1 MVRVPK
7 APDPVTRRMGGLDR
21 YESMREKECWIMR
34 TKMIHFW
41 KRGMALLLALTL
53 CISLLPGMA
62 TTAEAKASPKSKT
75 VSATIKFYN
84 HTGKRITELYFEDSK
99 ADDYGEEYLATRN
112 FKYWSNKKYIMV
124 PLKFKKSVSLDFFI
138 RYSDGS
144 GYEAKG
150 LKLAK
155 ATAKNSVIDLTK
167 SGVTLKVKN
176 KKVASAKFVKA
187 EDEGDD
193 DDDEGVRVT
202 GVRLNK
208 SSTTVT
214 EGKSVYLTATV
225 SPSGATNKS
234 VRWTSSD
241 SSVATVSSGM
251 VTGKKAGTVTIIATT
266 ADGGYSASC
275 RVTVTAKKIPA
286 VSVTLNQSSLSLS
299 VGDTSNLTAT
309 VNPSGANQKVS
320 WHSSNTSVVSVSSTG
335 KVTGKKAGTATVYAT
350 TADGGYVATCKV
362 TVTAKKVSVTSVK
375 LNKTSLSLSVGST
388 SYLTKTVYPSGAT
401 SKTVKWSS
409 SDPSVATVSSSGK
422 VTGVKAGTATIT
434 VTTVDGG
441 YTASCKV
448 TVTAKTISKTIYF
461 KNSTG
466 KQIDELYFVESGSS
480 SWEEEYLGTRQIRYW
495 TAGKLLAVP
504 MKFTTDASLDFYI
517 RCSDGSEYEAR
528 GLSLEKAGTTGARI
542 ELTVSKVNLLV
553 NNVAVT
559 STAMEQKKA
568 PTEEVTAL
576 SDAEWAA
583 LQNNWDALK
592 KAYNAVADVYN
603 NDQIKANK
611 DIEAAMKEA
620 KSLIEQMGAI
630 KREGLSAADGKKLL
644 EAMQLTADALDKILN
659 AMEVIPQTRT
669 INVKFINGTTVDFTN
684 FSAKPQG
691 GTGSTPV
698 TLNKEF
704 GEKTLQFTVA
714 DTVSAFEI
722 TFTESANNQPYTMT
736 VTFDSSVKDG
746 DTLTV
751 QFNVDEQTQQIVYSQ
766 I

>member
-1 MVRVPK
+1 
-7 APDPVTRRMGGLDR
+7 
-21 YESMREKECWIMR
+21 MR

-144 GYEAKG
+144 GYEAQG

-187 EDEGDD
+187 EDDD
-193 DDDEGVRVT
+193 EDDGDEGVRVT

-208 SSTTVT
+208 TSTTVT

-234 VRWTSSD
+234 VRWTTSD

-251 VTGKKAGTVTIIATT
+251 VTGKKAGTVTITAKT
-266 ADGGYSASC
+266 ADGGY
-275 RVTVTAKKIPA
+275 T
-286 VSVTLNQSSLSLS
+286 
-299 VGDTSNLTAT
+299 
-309 VNPSGANQKVS
+309 
-320 WHSSNTSVVSVSSTG
+320 
-335 KVTGKKAGTATVYAT
+335 
-350 TADGGYVATCKV
+350 ATCKV
-362 TVTAKKVSVTSVK
+362 TVSSNKAAVTGVK
-375 LNKTSLSLSVGST
+375 LNKTSLSLSVGGTSTLTATVIPSGASKSVRWTSGDATIASVSSSGKVTGKKAGTTTIFVTTVDGGYVASCEVTVTAKTVKATGVALSKSVLSLSVGST
-388 SYLTKTVYPSGAT
+388 SYLYATVRPTGANKSVRWT
-401 SKTVKWSS
+401 T

-422 VTGVKAGTATIT
+422 VTGLKAGTATIIA
-434 VTTVDGG
+434 TTVDGG
-441 YTASCKV
+441 YTASCRV
-448 TVTAKTISKTIYF
+448 TVTTKTITKTIYF

-466 KQIDELYFVESGSS
+466 KQIDELYFVESGNS

-495 TAGKLLAVP
+495 TAGKLLPVLL
-504 MKFTTDASLDFYI
+504 KFTTDASLDFYI

-528 GLSLEKAGTTGARI
+528 GLSLAKAGTTGARI

-553 NNVAVT
+553 NNAAVT
-559 STAMEQKKA
+559 STAMVQKKA
-568 PTEEVTAL
+568 ATEEVTAL

-603 NDQIKANK
+603 DDQIKANK
-611 DIEAAMKEA
+611 DIEAVMKEA
-620 KSLIEQMGAI
+620 KSLIEQMGTI
-630 KREGLSAADGKKLL
+630 KREGLSVADGKNLT
-644 EAMQLTADALDKILN
+644 EAMKLTADALDKILD

-669 INVKFINGTTVDFTN
+669 INVKFINGTTVDFTS

-698 TLNKEF
+698 TLNKDF

-722 TFTESANNQPYTMT
+722 TFTENANNQPYTMT

-751 QFNVDEQTQQIVYSQ
+751 QFNVNEQTQQIVYSQ

>member
-1 MVRVPK
+1 
-7 APDPVTRRMGGLDR
+7 
-21 YESMREKECWIMR
+21 MR
-34 TKMIHFW
+34 TKMIHLW

-124 PLKFKKSVSLDFFI
+124 PLKFKKSVSLDFFV

-187 EDEGDD
+187 EDEDD
-193 DDDEGVRVT
+193 GDEGVRVT

-208 SSTTVT
+208 TSTTVT

-234 VRWTSSD
+234 VRWTTSD

-251 VTGKKAGTVTIIATT
+251 VTGKKAGTVTITAKT
-266 ADGGYSASC
+266 ADGGY
-275 RVTVTAKKIPA
+275 T
-286 VSVTLNQSSLSLS
+286 
-299 VGDTSNLTAT
+299 
-309 VNPSGANQKVS
+309 
-320 WHSSNTSVVSVSSTG
+320 
-335 KVTGKKAGTATVYAT
+335 
-350 TADGGYVATCKV
+350 ATCKV
-362 TVTAKKVSVTSVK
+362 TVSSNKAAVTGVK
-375 LNKTSLSLSVGST
+375 LNKTSLSLSVGGTSTLTATVIPSGASKSVRWTSGDTTIASVSSSGKVTGKKAGTTTIFVTTVDGGYVASCKVTVTAKTVKATGVALSKSVLSLSVGST
-388 SYLTKTVYPSGAT
+388 SYLYATVRPTGANKSVRWT
-401 SKTVKWSS
+401 T

-422 VTGVKAGTATIT
+422 VTGVKTGTATIIA
-434 VTTVDGG
+434 TTVDGG
-441 YTASCKV
+441 YTASCRV
-448 TVTAKTISKTIYF
+448 TVTTKTITKTIYF

-466 KQIDELYFVESGSS
+466 KQIDELYFVESGNS
-480 SWEEEYLGTRQIRYW
+480 SWEEEYLRTRQIRYW

-583 LQNNWDALK
+583 LQSTYQALV
-592 KAYNAVADVYN
+592 KAHDAVADVYN

-630 KREGLSAADGKKLL
+630 KREGLSVTDGKKLL

-669 INVKFINGTTVDFTN
+669 INVKFINGTTVDFTS

-698 TLNKEF
+698 TLNKDF

-751 QFNVDEQTQQIVYSQ
+751 QFNVNEQTQQIVYSQ

>member
-1 MVRVPK
+1 
-7 APDPVTRRMGGLDR
+7 
-21 YESMREKECWIMR
+21 MR
-34 TKMIHFW
+34 TKMIHLW

-124 PLKFKKSVSLDFFI
+124 PLKFKKSVSLDFFV

-187 EDEGDD
+187 EDEDD
-193 DDDEGVRVT
+193 DEDDGDEGVRVT

-208 SSTTVT
+208 TSTTVT

-234 VRWTSSD
+234 VRWTTSD

-251 VTGKKAGTVTIIATT
+251 VTGKKAGTVTITAKT
-266 ADGGYSASC
+266 ADGGY
-275 RVTVTAKKIPA
+275 T
-286 VSVTLNQSSLSLS
+286 
-299 VGDTSNLTAT
+299 
-309 VNPSGANQKVS
+309 
-320 WHSSNTSVVSVSSTG
+320 
-335 KVTGKKAGTATVYAT
+335 
-350 TADGGYVATCKV
+350 ATCKV
-362 TVTAKKVSVTSVK
+362 TVSSNKAAVTGVK
-375 LNKTSLSLSVGST
+375 LNKTSLSLSVGGTSTLTATVIPSGASKSVRWTSGDATIASVSSSGKVTGKKAGTTTIFVTTVDGGYVASCEVTVTAKTVKATGVALSKSVLSLSVGST
-388 SYLTKTVYPSGAT
+388 SYLYATVRPTGANKSVRWT
-401 SKTVKWSS
+401 T

-422 VTGVKAGTATIT
+422 VTGVKTGTATIIA
-434 VTTVDGG
+434 TTVDGG
-441 YTASCKV
+441 YTASCRV
-448 TVTAKTISKTIYF
+448 TVTTKTITKTIYF

-495 TAGKLLAVP
+495 TAGKLLPVLL
-504 MKFTTDASLDFYI
+504 KFTTDASLDFYI

-553 NNVAVT
+553 NNAAVT
-559 STAMEQKKA
+559 STAMVQKKA
-568 PTEEVTAL
+568 ATEEVTAL

-583 LQNNWDALK
+583 LQSTYQALV
-592 KAYNAVADVYN
+592 KAHDAVADVYN

-611 DIEAAMKEA
+611 DIEAVMKEA
-620 KSLIEQMGAI
+620 KSLIEQMGTI
-630 KREGLSAADGKKLL
+630 KREGLSVADGKNLT
-644 EAMQLTADALDKILN
+644 EAMKLTADALDKILD

-669 INVKFINGTTVDFTN
+669 INVKFINGTTVDFTS

-698 TLNKEF
+698 TLNKDF
-704 GEKTLQFTVA
+704 GEQTLQFTVA

-751 QFNVDEQTQQIVYSQ
+751 QFNVNEQTQQIVYSQ

>member
-1 MVRVPK
+1 
-7 APDPVTRRMGGLDR
+7 
-21 YESMREKECWIMR
+21 MR

-187 EDEGDD
+187 EDEDD
-193 DDDEGVRVT
+193 GDEGVRVT

-208 SSTTVT
+208 TSTTVT

-234 VRWTSSD
+234 VRWTTSD

-251 VTGKKAGTVTIIATT
+251 VTGKKAGTVTITAKT
-266 ADGGYSASC
+266 ADGGY
-275 RVTVTAKKIPA
+275 T
-286 VSVTLNQSSLSLS
+286 
-299 VGDTSNLTAT
+299 
-309 VNPSGANQKVS
+309 
-320 WHSSNTSVVSVSSTG
+320 
-335 KVTGKKAGTATVYAT
+335 
-350 TADGGYVATCKV
+350 ATCKV
-362 TVTAKKVSVTSVK
+362 TVSSNKAAVTGVK
-375 LNKTSLSLSVGST
+375 LNKTSLSLSVGGTSTLTATVIPSGASKSVRWTSGDATIASVSSSGKVTGKKAGTTTIFVTTVDGGYVASCEVTVTAKTVKATGVALSKSVLSLSVGST
-388 SYLTKTVYPSGAT
+388 SYLYATVRPTGANKSVRWT
-401 SKTVKWSS
+401 T

-422 VTGVKAGTATIT
+422 VTGLKAGTATIIA
-434 VTTVDGG
+434 TTVDGG
-441 YTASCKV
+441 YTASCRV
-448 TVTAKTISKTIYF
+448 TVTTKTITKTIYF

-466 KQIDELYFVESGSS
+466 KQIDELYFVESGNS

-495 TAGKLLAVP
+495 TAGKLLPVLL
-504 MKFTTDASLDFYI
+504 KFTTDASLDFYI

-553 NNVAVT
+553 NNAAVT
-559 STAMEQKKA
+559 STAMVQKKA
-568 PTEEVTAL
+568 ATEEVTAL

-603 NDQIKANK
+603 DDQIKANK
-611 DIEAAMKEA
+611 DIEAVMKEA
-620 KSLIEQMGAI
+620 KSLIEQMGTI
-630 KREGLSAADGKKLL
+630 KREGLSVADGKNLT
-644 EAMQLTADALDKILN
+644 EAMKLTADALDKILD

-669 INVKFINGTTVDFTN
+669 INVKFINGTTVDFTS

-698 TLNKEF
+698 TLNKDF

-751 QFNVDEQTQQIVYSQ
+751 QFNVNEQTQQIVYSQ

>member
-1 MVRVPK
+1 
-7 APDPVTRRMGGLDR
+7 
-21 YESMREKECWIMR
+21 MR

-144 GYEAKG
+144 GYEAQG

-176 KKVASAKFVKA
+176 KKVALAKFVKA
-187 EDEGDD
+187 EDEDD
-193 DDDEGVRVT
+193 DEDDGDEGVRVT

-208 SSTTVT
+208 TSTTVT

-234 VRWTSSD
+234 VRWTTSD

-251 VTGKKAGTVTIIATT
+251 VTGKKAGTVTITAKT
-266 ADGGYSASC
+266 ADGGY
-275 RVTVTAKKIPA
+275 T
-286 VSVTLNQSSLSLS
+286 
-299 VGDTSNLTAT
+299 
-309 VNPSGANQKVS
+309 
-320 WHSSNTSVVSVSSTG
+320 
-335 KVTGKKAGTATVYAT
+335 
-350 TADGGYVATCKV
+350 ATCKV
-362 TVTAKKVSVTSVK
+362 TVSSNKAAVTGVK
-375 LNKTSLSLSVGST
+375 LNKTSLSLSVGGTSTLTATVIPSGASKSVRWTSGDATIASVSSSGKVTGKKAGTTTIFVTTVDGGYVASCEVTVTAKTVKATGVALSKSVLSLSVGST
-388 SYLTKTVYPSGAT
+388 SYLYATVRPTGANKSVRWT
-401 SKTVKWSS
+401 T

-422 VTGVKAGTATIT
+422 VTGVKTGTATIIA
-434 VTTVDGG
+434 TTVDGG
-441 YTASCKV
+441 YTASCRV
-448 TVTAKTISKTIYF
+448 TVTTKTITKTIYF

-466 KQIDELYFVESGSS
+466 KQIDELYFVESGNS

-495 TAGKLLAVP
+495 TAGKLLPVP

-553 NNVAVT
+553 NNAAVT
-559 STAMEQKKA
+559 STAMVQKKA
-568 PTEEVTAL
+568 ATEEVTAL

-603 NDQIKANK
+603 DDQIKANK
-611 DIEAAMKEA
+611 DIEAVMKEA
-620 KSLIEQMGAI
+620 KSLIEQMGTI
-630 KREGLSAADGKKLL
+630 KREGLSVADGKNLT
-644 EAMQLTADALDKILN
+644 EAMKLTADALDKILD

-669 INVKFINGTTVDFTN
+669 INVKFINGTTVDFTS

-698 TLNKEF
+698 TLNKDF

-722 TFTESANNQPYTMT
+722 TFTENANNQPYTMT

-751 QFNVDEQTQQIVYSQ
+751 QFNVNEQTQQIVYSQ

>member
-1 MVRVPK
+1 
-7 APDPVTRRMGGLDR
+7 
-21 YESMREKECWIMR
+21 MR

-187 EDEGDD
+187 EDDD
-193 DDDEGVRVT
+193 EDDGDEGVRVT

-208 SSTTVT
+208 TSTTVT

-234 VRWTSSD
+234 VRWTTSD

-251 VTGKKAGTVTIIATT
+251 VTGKKAGTVTITAKT
-266 ADGGYSASC
+266 ADGGYTASC
-275 RVTVTAKKIPA
+275 QVTVT
-286 VSVTLNQSSLSLS
+286 
-299 VGDTSNLTAT
+299 
-309 VNPSGANQKVS
+309 NQKV
-320 WHSSNTSVVSVSSTG
+320 
-335 KVTGKKAGTATVYAT
+335 KVTG
-350 TADGGYVATCKV
+350 
-362 TVTAKKVSVTSVK
+362 VK
-375 LNKTSLSLSVGST
+375 LNKTSLSLSVGGTSTLTATVNPSGASKSVRWTSGDTTIASVSSSGKVTGKKAGTTTIFVTTVDGGYVASCEVTVTAKTVKATGVALSKSVLSLSVGST
-388 SYLTKTVYPSGAT
+388 SYLYATVRPTGANKSVRWT
-401 SKTVKWSS
+401 T

-422 VTGVKAGTATIT
+422 VTGLKTGTATIIA
-434 VTTVDGG
+434 TTVDGG
-441 YTASCKV
+441 YTASCRV
-448 TVTAKTISKTIYF
+448 TVTTKTITKTIYF

-466 KQIDELYFVESGSS
+466 KQIDELYFVESGNS

-495 TAGKLLAVP
+495 TAGKLLPVLL
-504 MKFTTDASLDFYI
+504 KFTTDASLDFYI

-553 NNVAVT
+553 NNAAVT
-559 STAMEQKKA
+559 STAMVQKKA
-568 PTEEVTAL
+568 ATEEVTAL

-603 NDQIKANK
+603 DDQIKANK
-611 DIEAAMKEA
+611 DIEAVMKEA
-620 KSLIEQMGAI
+620 KSLIEQMGMI
-630 KREGLSAADGKKLL
+630 KREGLSVADGKNLT
-644 EAMQLTADALDKILN
+644 EAMKLTADALDKILN

-669 INVKFINGTTVDFTN
+669 INVKFINGTTVDFTS

-698 TLNKEF
+698 TLNKDF

-751 QFNVDEQTQQIVYSQ
+751 QFNVNEQTQQIVYSQ